1 MEILDLLH
9 EVETI
14 QNNLRPSNTP
24 SIDVK
29 IVADTPEQVHPTK
42 LKVIDADI
50 VKRAAVR
57 TRGEA

>member
-1 MEILDLLH
+1 MDLWASVEILDLLH

-24 SIDVK
+24 SIVAK

-42 LKVIDADI
+42 F
-50 VKRAAVR
+50 
-57 TRGEA
+57 